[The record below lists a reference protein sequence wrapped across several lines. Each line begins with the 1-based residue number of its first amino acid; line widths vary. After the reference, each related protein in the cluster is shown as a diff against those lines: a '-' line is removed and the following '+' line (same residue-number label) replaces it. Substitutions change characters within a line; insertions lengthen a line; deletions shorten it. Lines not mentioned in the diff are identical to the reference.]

1 MKIKVKE
8 SVYTIKP
15 KQTEGKLVVR
25 NDDFAVKP
33 KQAEG
38 KLMVRSDD
46 FAVKPKPDGVRIYRA
61 KNRSVIK
68 TDRRCG
74 VRVYRSANSSV
85 LKGDRRSGVRLYR
98 AQNNHVLKQTCDG
111 TIFTWD
117 AVETIF
123 RPPSTAISSSTVSS
137 VSAFLFNSGLL
148 SRIYNTERPI
158 VIGITWSNTISG
170 GCGGVN
176 FPDGT
181 YPDYGSPVYHF
192 AEIRKTPTAVNNSA
206 GSVLDRII
214 GLTAMSGDSGVTFT
228 FDSAEGRSWLRFQA
242 GLTGTPPYSIPAG
255 TKQIR
260 DITVRNVS
268 NGNAFMHRFYMGF
281 RII

>member
-1 MKIKVKE
+1 MKLKVKE
-8 SVYTIKP
+8 SAYTVKP
-15 KQTEGKLVVR
+15 KQAEGKLVVR

-38 KLMVRSDD
+38 KLCVLRES
-46 FAVKPKPDGVRIYRA
+46 FTVKPKPDGVKVYRT
-61 KNRSVIK
+61 KTRSVLK
-68 TDRRCG
+68 TDSRSG
-74 VRVYRSANSSV
+74 VKVYRGVYSSV
-85 LKGDRRSGVRLYR
+85 LKRDARSGVRLYR
-98 AQNNHVLKQTCDG
+98 ANNTRVLKQTCDG

-123 RPPSTAISSSTVSS
+123 RPPSTSISNATVSS
-137 VSAFLFNSGLL
+137 VTSFFVNSGLL
-148 SRIYNTERPI
+148 SRIYDTERPI
-158 VIGITWSNTISG
+158 VIGITWSNTILG
-170 GCGGVN
+170 GCGGIN

-206 GSVLDRII
+206 GAVLDRII

-268 NGNAFMHRFYMGF
+268 NGNAFMHRLHMGF